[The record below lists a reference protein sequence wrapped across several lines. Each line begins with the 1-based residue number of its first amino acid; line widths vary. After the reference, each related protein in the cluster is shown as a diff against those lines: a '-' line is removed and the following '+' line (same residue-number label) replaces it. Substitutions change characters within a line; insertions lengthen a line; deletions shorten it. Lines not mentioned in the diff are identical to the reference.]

1 MTYDKVIGH
10 KTDGH
15 AVTHVTVSRK
25 CAVCGKPIRDDTDNF
40 CPNCGHEY
48 AHKLAYAVPVKT
60 VVALLNAEA
69 RKGDSPE

>member
-1 MTYDKVIGH
+1 MASEIVLMALQEKI
-10 KTDGH
+10 
-15 AVTHVTVSRK
+15 
-25 CAVCGKPIRDDTDNF
+25 DTDNF

-69 RKGDSPE
+69 EKGDFPK